1 MCIYGL
7 VMVTQIQ
14 QFYVCYLCGSIDV
27 AKHFHPSAP
36 PGRSFGA
43 WELARPCECS
53 GILATFG
60 AKQTQNVKINNMG
73 LRIAPPRSLLTHKP
87 TAAH

>member
-60 AKQTQNVKINNMG
+60 AKQSNSEREDKQHG
-73 LRIAPPRSLLTHKP
+73 AAYSSAPFTFDP
-87 TAAH
+87 